1 MNNGKN
7 LAGNDVS
14 IFLFRFELSGNG
26 IHFVLNEAIAVD
38 MYPDVDKK
46 LKPLAHACCET
57 LLRYRHLSV
66 SNTIIDGNILATGE
80 FEVMLSKGL
89 GRHVAETEKQQ
100 LFQDAKNIADLL
112 VAVMDR
118 KTQEDTE
125 GKRQSPP
132 TCILRSVRR
141 R

>member
-57 LLRYRHLSV
+57 RWVGYERGPLLAFSP
-66 SNTIIDGNILATGE
+66 
-80 FEVMLSKGL
+80 
-89 GRHVAETEKQQ
+89 
-100 LFQDAKNIADLL
+100 
-112 VAVMDR
+112 
-118 KTQEDTE
+118 
-125 GKRQSPP
+125 SPP
-132 TCILRSVRR
+132 PNRT
-141 R
+141 